1 MGAESDGEKTVLNP
15 VLSYRVR
22 ILDNTDVHTALT
34 KLRILEEEEPRFCIV
49 WNEQLR
55 EINMQLMG
63 EIQLEVLKRVVHDRF
78 NMEIEFER
86 GSVAYKETI
95 KNTVEGVG
103 HYEPLRHYAEV
114 HLLLE
119 PGKPGSGIKI
129 AAKCSEDKLDKNWQ
143 RLILT
148 LSLIHI

>member
-1 MGAESDGEKTVLNP
+1 MTDLTWRLNLKGA
-15 VLSYRVR
+15 
-22 ILDNTDVHTALT
+22 ALP
-34 KLRILEEEEPRFCIV
+34 I
-49 WNEQLR
+49 
-55 EINMQLMG
+55 
-63 EIQLEVLKRVVHDRF
+63 
-78 NMEIEFER
+78 
-86 GSVAYKETI
+86 KETI

-148 LSLIHI
+148 RLREKNHVGALTGSPITDMNITLVSGRAS